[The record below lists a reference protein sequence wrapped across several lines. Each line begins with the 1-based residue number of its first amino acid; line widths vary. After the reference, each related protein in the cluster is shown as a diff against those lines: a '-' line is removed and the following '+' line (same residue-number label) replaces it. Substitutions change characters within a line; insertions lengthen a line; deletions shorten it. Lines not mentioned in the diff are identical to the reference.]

1 MRHDVPVSTD
11 EPVSKVELRQLI
23 RATRRDRTEDERRR
37 AATALAGHVHE
48 LLPNEPGH
56 VAAYLSMP
64 TEPSTGPLID
74 AVREA
79 GHAVL
84 VPRVTDERL
93 EWVALEDE
101 VTLVDG
107 PMGIREPLGAAGPS
121 DTLASVDLLLL
132 PGLAVDGRGRRLG
145 QGGGFYDRALT
156 GVPAHADGGPLRV
169 IVLFDDEVVDEVP
182 TESHDCRVDAALTPL
197 GLLRLV

>member
-1 MRHDVPVSTD
+1 MRHDVPMTMGA
-11 EPVSKVELRQLI
+11 PVTKAELRQRI

-37 AATALAGHVHE
+37 AATALSGHVRE
-48 LLPNEPGH
+48 LLPNKPGH

-64 TEPSTGPLID
+64 TEPGTGPLID

-84 VPRVTDERL
+84 VPRVSDERL
-93 EWVALEDE
+93 EWVTLTDGVA
-101 VTLVDG
+101 LVDG
-107 PMGIREPLGAAGPS
+107 PMGIREPVGTAAAS
-121 DTLASVDLLLL
+121 DTLASVDLLLI
-132 PGLAVDGRGRRLG
+132 PGLAVDGQGRRLG
-145 QGGGFYDRALT
+145 QGGGFYDRALA

-182 TESHDCRVDAALTPL
+182 TESHDCRVDAVLTPL